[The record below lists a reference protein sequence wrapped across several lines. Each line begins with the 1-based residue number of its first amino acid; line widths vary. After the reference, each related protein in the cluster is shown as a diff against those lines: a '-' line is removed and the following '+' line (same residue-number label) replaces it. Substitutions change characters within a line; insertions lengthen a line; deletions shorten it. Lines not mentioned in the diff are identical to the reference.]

1 MMCAAQEVLEY
12 ETVVPS
18 VSGKPFFT
26 PTLEPMR
33 LLLYF
38 YL

>member
-12 ETVVPS
+12 EALVPP

-26 PTLEPMR
+26 PTLEPPG